1 MTFDRI
7 DLKILDILQRDA
19 TVPVARI
26 ADQVGLSQTPCWK
39 RIQKHEEAGVIRA
52 RVAILDPDAF
62 GLSMTAFMMI
72 EAVEHTAEWRT
83 DFLSA
88 VENLEPIRDVYRL
101 AGNFDFMLRV
111 VVADMAAFDR
121 LYEELTSR
129 IRLRSV
135 NSVFALERMKVSTT
149 LPMSELPPWQSNA

>member
-39 RIQKHEEAGVIRA
+39 RNQKHEEAGVIRA
-52 RVAILDPDAF
+52 RVALLDPDAL
-62 GLSMTAFMMI
+62 GLSLTAFVMV
-72 EAVEHTAEWRT
+72 EALEHTAEWRAG
-83 DFLSA
+83 FLAA
-88 VENLEPIRDVYRL
+88 VENLEAVRDIYRL
-101 AGNFDFMLRV
+101 AGNHDFLLRV

-121 LYEELTSR
+121 FYEELTAAV
-129 IRLRSV
+129 RLRSV
-135 NSVFALERMKVSTT
+135 SSSFALEAVRTT
-149 LPMSELPPWQSNA
+149 TSLPLVDTISL

>member
-52 RVAILDPDAF
+52 RVGILDPDAF

>member
-1 MTFDRI
+1 MNFDRI

-52 RVAILDPDAF
+52 RVALLDPDAL
-62 GLSMTAFMMI
+62 GLSLTVFVMV
-72 EAVEHTAEWRT
+72 EALEHTAEWRAN
-83 DFLSA
+83 FLAA
-88 VENLEPIRDVYRL
+88 VESLEPVRDVYRL
-101 AGNFDFMLRV
+101 AGNHDFLLRV

-121 LYEELTSR
+121 FYEELTAAV
-129 IRLRSV
+129 RLRSV
-135 NSVFALERMKVSTT
+135 NSVFALEAVRTTTSLPLGVST
-149 LPMSELPPWQSNA
+149 AG

>member
-1 MTFDRI
+1 MNFDRI

-62 GLSMTAFMMI
+62 GLSITSFVTI
-72 EAVEHTAEWRT
+72 EAVEHTAEWRA
-83 DFLSA
+83 DFLAA
-88 VENLEPIRDVYRL
+88 VEQLEPIRDVYRL
-101 AGNFDFMLRV
+101 AGTFDFMLRV
-111 VVADMAAFDR
+111 VVPDMAAFDR
-121 LYEELTSR
+121 LYSDLTSR
-129 IRLRSV
+129 IRLRTV
-135 NSVFALERMKVSTT
+135 NSVFALERVKVSTT
-149 LPMSELPPWQSNA
+149 LPISELQA

>member
-1 MTFDRI
+1 MNFDRI

-52 RVAILDPDAF
+52 RVALLDPDAL
-62 GLSMTAFMMI
+62 GLSLTAFVMV
-72 EAVEHTAEWRT
+72 EALEHTAEWRAN
-83 DFLSA
+83 FLAA
-88 VENLEPIRDVYRL
+88 VESLEPVRDVYRL
-101 AGNFDFMLRV
+101 AGNHDFLLRV

-121 LYEELTSR
+121 FYEELTAAV
-129 IRLRSV
+129 RLRSV
-135 NSVFALERMKVSTT
+135 NSVFALEAVRTTTSLPLGVS
-149 LPMSELPPWQSNA
+149 MAG

>member
-1 MTFDRI
+1 MNFDRI

-26 ADQVGLSQTPCWK
+26 AEQVGLSQTPCWK

-88 VENLEPIRDVYRL
+88 VETLEPIRDVYRL

-135 NSVFALERMKVSTT
+135 NSVFALERVKVSTT
-149 LPMSELPPWQSNA
+149 LPMSELPPWQRNA

>member
-1 MTFDRI
+1 MNFDRI

-26 ADQVGLSQTPCWK
+26 AEQVGLSQTPCWK

-111 VVADMAAFDR
+111 VVGDMAAFDR

-135 NSVFALERMKVSTT
+135 NSVFALERVKVSTT
-149 LPMSELPPWQSNA
+149 LPMSELPPWQRNA